1 MKNPNG
7 PMDSSNQ
14 PNFKSNRRSLSPTP
28 ILAYAAVVS
37 ASSQKASSKFACS
50 PVRSIEKSPAK
61 VTETRAPIS
70 AGAIDNGS
78 AAKPTFA
85 AVLAASPQVARSKE
99 KQSVSRRQVA
109 PPTALTLSHSLTGRS
124 GTPENTS
131 AVQHRLTWGLSGSSS
146 LPKVPDIAGPPTN
159 DSAIHHS
166 ASIALK
172 TIQGGTELAV
182 RRSFRI
188 AAIVA
193 KKMQPLTPTNDSQPD
208 VEECDAASSELT
220 SLSSLDEDLTS
231 IDEITKKTTKTQSNR
246 SSSLSSLSCGNTDSE
261 NPTSMVSKK
270 TKKRRRKEAANLT
283 PHQRQKRNKNKSSR
297 RRAKRLKDSLDFF
310 TSAAPPPG
318 AQIITRKMKPI
329 DLFPAISEEF
339 RDKLIEY
346 KHQLAEHKKDPRNL
360 KKPPTIYP
368 RNPTMAENT
377 SALEIVQKSF
387 HIINSNYNKIY
398 DKRTNRLIAL
408 VEFIDVS
415 DLSSTQRNDLDFLC
429 LFLHQ
434 CKEFISPVASKS
446 RKCGGIMWAV
456 GWRKGYKE
464 LEILGRYRDQA
475 AIDKNPN
482 GFKNLMS
489 GSNRA
494 GKILW
499 NTFHS
504 FGDVAVEKNQA
515 YMKRFNI
522 PSIADNNFPEN
533 PNDKS
538 PFGFA
543 SNLAFSSNGFYN
555 HHHTDN
561 GDLSDL
567 PLAFALIIPTS
578 KITGRIA
585 TKAEGYDVKNG
596 HFIFR
601 DMQLALNFKPD
612 TICRMIFR
620 AQEYVHGTL
629 CPTEPSYFTKSGM
642 ALQVATR
649 TSNAC
654 KNYIN
659 GDYDDDSDKYFC
671 GVEELLNN

>member
-14 PNFKSNRRSLSPTP
+14 PNLKSNRGSLSLTP
-28 ILAYAAVVS
+28 ILTYAAVVS

-50 PVRSIEKSPAK
+50 PVRSIKKSPEK
-61 VTETRAPIS
+61 VTETRAPTS
-70 AGAIDNGS
+70 AGAINNGS

-85 AVLAASPQVARSKE
+85 AVLTASPQVARLKE
-99 KQSVSRRQVA
+99 KQSVSRRQ
-109 PPTALTLSHSLTGRS
+109 
-124 GTPENTS
+124 
-131 AVQHRLTWGLSGSSS
+131 GLSGSSS

-159 DSAIHHS
+159 NSAIHHS
-166 ASIALK
+166 AY
-172 TIQGGTELAV
+172 
-182 RRSFRI
+182 
-188 AAIVA
+188 
-193 KKMQPLTPTNDSQPD
+193 

-220 SLSSLDEDLTS
+220 SLSSRDKDLTS
-231 IDEITKKTTKTQSNR
+231 IDEITKKTTKTQSNQ
-246 SSSLSSLSCGNTDSE
+246 SSSLSSLSCGNTDTE

-270 TKKRRRKEAANLT
+270 PKKRRRKEAANLT
-283 PHQRQKRNKNKSSR
+283 PHQRQKRDKNKSSR

-339 RDKLIEY
+339 HDKLIEY
-346 KHQLAEHKKDPRNL
+346 NHRLAEHKKDPRN
-360 KKPPTIYP
+360 
-368 RNPTMAENT
+368 
-377 SALEIVQKSF
+377 
-387 HIINSNYNKIY
+387 
-398 DKRTNRLIAL
+398 
-408 VEFIDVS
+408 
-415 DLSSTQRNDLDFLC
+415 DLDFLY

-446 RKCGGIMWAV
+446 QKCGGIMWAV

-538 PFGFA
+538 PFG
-543 SNLAFSSNGFYN
+543 
-555 HHHTDN
+555 
-561 GDLSDL
+561 
-567 PLAFALIIPTS
+567 
-578 KITGRIA
+578 
-585 TKAEGYDVKNG
+585 
-596 HFIFR
+596 
-601 DMQLALNFKPD
+601 
-612 TICRMIFR
+612 
-620 AQEYVHGTL
+620 
-629 CPTEPSYFTKSGM
+629 
-642 ALQVATR
+642 
-649 TSNAC
+649 
-654 KNYIN
+654 
-659 GDYDDDSDKYFC
+659 
-671 GVEELLNN
+671 